1 VTRLGYRPALDGI
14 RGLAIA
20 AVVSQHAFGIPTAGY
35 LGVDLFFVLSGFLIT
50 TLLLEEHAE
59 HGAISLRAFY
69 RRRALRLLP
78 ALLVAIGVLLLVE
91 LVLAAT
97 GRGHLR
103 REAMGALFGVTY
115 LTDLAQL
122 RASTINVTGTLFH
135 LWSLAVEEQFYV
147 LWPVALVLLRV
158 HRRRAQVVLGIA
170 LTLTIFQQLR
180 LVAAGAPYQRLAFA
194 PDTRG
199 SSIVIGCLAA
209 FLWTRR
215 RPFAPGA
222 GLGACAT
229 ILLALMLFP
238 NFVRLEFAGPLVVF
252 AVAAA
257 IVVMRALE
265 PGSDE
270 ARLLGFRPLVA
281 LGQISYGL
289 YLWHPLVLHALG
301 APPRGFSLRGVAG
314 VAGAIAVAAVSRRF
328 VELPFL
334 RRKRREVPARWSSRT
349 TLPTDVAR
357 PSSSSLSAS
366 SSAT

>member
-1 VTRLGYRPALDGI
+1 MARRLGHRPALDGI
-14 RGLAIA
+14 RGVAIA
-20 AVVSQHAFGIPTAGY
+20 AVVAQHAFGIPTAGY

-59 HGAISLRAFY
+59 SGAISLRAFY

-78 ALLVAIGVLLLVE
+78 ALLVAISVLLLVE

-103 REAMGALFGVTY
+103 REATGALFGVAY
-115 LTDLAQL
+115 LTDLARL
-122 RASTINVTGTLFH
+122 RSSAINVPGTLDH
-135 LWSLAVEEQFYV
+135 LWSLAVGEQFYV

-158 HRRRAQVVLGIA
+158 HRRRAQLVLGCA
-170 LTLTIFQQLR
+170 LALTIFQQLR

-215 RPFAPGA
+215 RPFAIGPRV
-222 GLGACAT
+222 GACAC
-229 ILLALMLFP
+229 LLVFLMLFP
-238 NFVRLEFAGPLVVF
+238 SFVRLEFAGPLVVF
-252 AVAAA
+252 GVAAA
-257 IVVMRALE
+257 VGILRALE

-270 ARLLGFRPLVA
+270 ARLLGLRPLVA

-289 YLWHPLVLHALG
+289 YLWHPLVLHAVG
-301 APPRGFSLRGVAG
+301 APPRGFSVRGVVG
-314 VAGAIAVAAVSRRF
+314 VTGAIAVAAASRRF

-334 RRKRREVPARWSSRT
+334 RRKRREAPDRQPLPA
-349 TLPTDVAR
+349 PAEQ
-357 PSSSSLSAS
+357 P
-366 SSAT
+366 

>member
-1 VTRLGYRPALDGI
+1 
-14 RGLAIA
+14 
-20 AVVSQHAFGIPTAGY
+20 
-35 LGVDLFFVLSGFLIT
+35 VLSGFLIT
-50 TLLLEEHAE
+50 TLLLEEHAA
-59 HGAISLRAFY
+59 HGAISLRAFW

-78 ALLVAIGVLLLVE
+78 ALLVAIGALMLVE

-103 REAMGALFGVTY
+103 REATGALFGVSY
-115 LTDLAQL
+115 LTDLARL
-122 RASTINVTGTLFH
+122 RASTINVPGTLDH

-147 LWPVALVLLRV
+147 LWPAALVLLRV
-158 HRRRAQVVLGIA
+158 RRRRAQLVLGVA
-170 LTLTIFQQLR
+170 LALTIFQQLR

-209 FLWTRR
+209 FVWTRR
-215 RPFAPGA
+215 RPLVPGPR
-222 GLGACAT
+222 LGACAC
-229 ILLALMLFP
+229 ILLALMVFP
-238 NFVRLEFAGPLVVF
+238 SFVRLEFAGPLVVF

-257 IVVMRALE
+257 VVVLRALE

-270 ARLLGFRPLVA
+270 ARLFGVRPLVA

-314 VAGAIAVAAVSRRF
+314 VAGAIAVAVLSRRF

-334 RRKRREVPARWSSRT
+334 RRKRREVPAQRSTRT
-349 TLPTDVAR
+349 TSPAGAPST
-357 PSSSSLSAS
+357 SSSAVSAAAS
-366 SSAT
+366 SSTT